1 MSVIGQCV
9 ITFGILRCRFRS
21 LFVLTLM
28 NARMTAVRRR
38 LRTLALCTGAVVALC
53 AQSAARADELVV
65 SAAASLTNAFREVA
79 TAFEQAHPNTK
90 VVLNFGA
97 SDVLLQQIV
106 NGAPADVFASADE
119 TAMDKAVEAKAVV
132 PHTRHDFATNS
143 LVMIVPADSR
153 LKVPSV
159 GETIALPQ
167 VKRIAVGDP
176 ASVPVGRYTKAA
188 LQQEGTW
195 DAVSA
200 KAVLAANVR
209 QALDY
214 VARGEAD
221 AGFVYSTDAALMPKK
236 VKIAATV
243 PTAQPVAYP
252 IAQVKG
258 SAHAAQA
265 DAFAALVLSPQ
276 GQAILAK
283 YGFKPPAGR

>member
-1 MSVIGQCV
+1 
-9 ITFGILRCRFRS
+9 
-21 LFVLTLM
+21 M
-28 NARMTAVRRR
+28 NARLTAARRR
-38 LRTLALCTGAVVALC
+38 FRALALCTGAAAAFFV
-53 AQSAARADELVV
+53 QSAAHADELVV
-65 SAAASLTNAFREVA
+65 SAAASLTNAFRDMA
-79 TAFEQAHPNTK
+79 TAFEKTHPDTK

-132 PHTRHDFATNS
+132 PSSRHDFATNS
-143 LVMIVPADSR
+143 LVMIVPSDSH
-153 LKVPSV
+153 LKVASV

-167 VKRIAVGDP
+167 VKRVALGDP
-176 ASVPVGRYTKAA
+176 ASVPVGRYAKAA
-188 LQQEGTW
+188 LQHEGSW

-200 KAVLAANVR
+200 KAVLASNVR

-214 VARGEAD
+214 VARGEAE
-221 AGFVYSTDAALMPKK
+221 AGFVYSTDAALMPQK
-236 VKIAATV
+236 VKVAATV

-252 IAQVKG
+252 VALVKG
-258 SAHAAQA
+258 SAHAAEA
-265 DAFAALVLSPQ
+265 GDFAGLLLSPQ

>member
-1 MSVIGQCV
+1 MRYYLRYITISVSTLRFL
-9 ITFGILRCRFRS
+9 TF
-21 LFVLTLM
+21 FVLM
-28 NARMTAVRRR
+28 NARLIAARRR
-38 LRTLALCTGAVVALC
+38 LRILALCTGTVAALF

-79 TAFEQAHPNTK
+79 TAFEKTHPNTK

-119 TAMDKAVEAKAVV
+119 TAMDKAVDAKAVV
-132 PHTRHDFATNS
+132 AGTRRNFATNS
-143 LVMIVPADSR
+143 LVMIVPADSK

-159 GETIALPQ
+159 GETIASPK
-167 VKRIAVGDP
+167 VKRIALGDP

-188 LQQEGTW
+188 LEHEGTW
-195 DAVSA
+195 AAVSA
-200 KAVLAANVR
+200 KAVLANNVR

-221 AGFVYSTDAALMPKK
+221 LGFVYSTDAALMPEK
-236 VKIAATV
+236 VKVAATV
-243 PTAQPVAYP
+243 PTEKPVAYP
-252 IAQVKG
+252 IALVKG
-258 SAHAAQA
+258 GAHAAEA
-265 DAFAALVLSPQ
+265 GDFTGLVLSPQ

-283 YGFKPPAGR
+283 YGFKPPASH